1 MMENSFFI
9 YTGKG
14 NAIQIERFHICTWEF
29 KNNSSLVEFGFEIS
43 KESITE
49 DNLTVF
55 LFIPWVKK
63 SCKTEDL
70 YEKLRDSDNSRF
82 IFNDSISAT
91 KYLKHNTNN
100 SGVIHTFSGR
110 NELCVLPA
118 EIKINEDKIVSAT
131 LNLKGYRE
139 YEQES
144 KPNVYFRF
152 WIKPSAPFIS
162 MRKKGVSKS
171 TIIYDIKVNERR
183 NIPSARIEYF
193 NEREFCKIKYCFSF
207 NILPNKYD
215 IMFFDNTSLKNV
227 RTLEYESFNKYL
239 GDKRVKK
246 DELIVVFNKKEVKEF
261 EKVKVAE
268 SFSFFSIYSME
279 RIGPGQFVLA
289 FLINIV
295 CGVLLFIPAYRK
307 SFESEL
313 PFSQVWSNLP
323 IEILVALGVVI
334 VAMFY
339 FIWPTIQNSF
349 NKVLDWFKNKKAK
362 NESTS

>member
-1 MMENSFFI
+1 MENSFFI

-14 NAIQIERFHICTWEF
+14 ETIQIERFHICSWEF
-29 KNNSSLVEFGFEIS
+29 NNNSSLVEFGFEIS
-43 KESITE
+43 NESIKN
-49 DNLTVF
+49 DDLTIS
-55 LFIPWVKK
+55 LFIPWAEK
-63 SCKTEDL
+63 SCETKDL
-70 YEKLRDSDNSRF
+70 YNKLSIADNSRF

-91 KYLKHNTNN
+91 KYLKNHTNN

-118 EIKINEDKIVSAT
+118 VIKINEEKIVSAT
-131 LNLKGYRE
+131 LNLKAYRE
-139 YEQES
+139 YEQEP

-152 WIKPSAPFIS
+152 WIKPAVPFIS

-183 NIPSARIEYF
+183 NIPDDKIEYF
-193 NEREFCKIKYCFSF
+193 NDQEFCKIKYCFSF

-215 IMFFDNTSLKNV
+215 IVFFDNTSLKNV

-261 EKVKVAE
+261 EKKEVAE

-279 RIGPGQFVLA
+279 RIGPGQFALA
-289 FLINIV
+289 ILINII

-307 SFESEL
+307 TFVPEISL
-313 PFSQVWSNLP
+313 LKVWSVLP
-323 IEILVALGVVI
+323 SEIFIALGI
-334 VAMFY
+334 AIATLIY
-339 FIWPTIQNSF
+339 FILPVIIYKMNTGWSW
-349 NKVLDWFKNKKAK
+349 VLTKIGLKR
-362 NESTS
+362 